1 MNTDQ
6 YDHSDNA
13 TIRVRRGC
21 PGRRLSCP
29 CCRVRPGCPTIGA
42 RSLLRHLAAL
52 SACGKAVDLKQA
64 TQITDVSSG
73 WFDAGIQDGKNKL
86 VPSITFKINKNPGT
100 DLSSLSLNV
109 VFRVA
114 GEQEHWDDVFVQSVS
129 TSAATRPRPITVR
142 SQCGYTGDPPQTR
155 ADMLKN
161 SQFRDMEAQIFA
173 KQSSS
178 QWVELHEVKIVR
190 QLLTQ

>member
-1 MNTDQ
+1 MRPL
-6 YDHSDNA
+6 A
-13 TIRVRRGC
+13 TLFVFG
-21 PGRRLSCP
+21 
-29 CCRVRPGCPTIGA
+29 
-42 RSLLRHLAAL
+42 LLASAVVS
-52 SACGKAVDLKQA
+52 SACGKPVDLKQA

-73 WFDAGIQDGKNKL
+73 WFDAGIVDGKNKL
-86 VPSITFKINKNPGT
+86 IPTITFRISKTSGV

-114 GEQEHWDDVFVQSVS
+114 GEQDHSDDVFVQRVDFSGD
-129 TSAATRPRPITVR
+129 TTANITVR
-142 SQCGYTGDPPQTR
+142 SQFGYTGDPPQSR

-178 QWVELHEVKIVR
+178 QWVDLHGVKIAR
-190 QLLTQ
+190 LLITQ

>member
-1 MNTDQ
+1 MRPL
-6 YDHSDNA
+6 A
-13 TIRVRRGC
+13 TLFVLGLLASA
-21 PGRRLSCP
+21 LS
-29 CCRVRPGCPTIGA
+29 A
-42 RSLLRHLAAL
+42 
-52 SACGKAVDLKQA
+52 SACGKPVDLKQA

-73 WFDAGIQDGKNKL
+73 WFDAGIVDGKNKL
-86 VPSITFKINKNPGT
+86 IPTITFRISKTSGV

-114 GEQEHWDDVFVQSVS
+114 GEQDHSDDVFVQRVDFSGD
-129 TSAATRPRPITVR
+129 TTAKITVR
-142 SQCGYTGDPPQTR
+142 SQFGYTGDPPQSR

-178 QWVELHEVKIVR
+178 QWVELHGVKIAR
-190 QLLTQ
+190 LLITQ

>member
-1 MNTDQ
+1 MRPL
-6 YDHSDNA
+6 A
-13 TIRVRRGC
+13 T
-21 PGRRLSCP
+21 LS
-29 CCRVRPGCPTIGA
+29 VLG
-42 RSLLRHLAAL
+42 LLASAL
-52 SACGKAVDLKQA
+52 SSADCAKPVDLKQS

-73 WFDAGIQDGKNKL
+73 WFDAGIVDGKNKL
-86 VPSITFKINKNPGT
+86 IPSITFRISKTSGV

-114 GEQEHWDDVFVQSVS
+114 GEQDHSDDVFVQRVDFSGD
-129 TSAATRPRPITVR
+129 ATANITVR
-142 SQCGYTGDPPQTR
+142 SQFGYTGDPPQSR

-178 QWVELHEVKIVR
+178 QWVELHGVKIAR

>member
-1 MNTDQ
+1 MRP
-6 YDHSDNA
+6 
-13 TIRVRRGC
+13 RVTLLVLG
-21 PGRRLSCP
+21 LLA
-29 CCRVRPGCPTIGA
+29 GA
-42 RSLLRHLAAL
+42 LAPV
-52 SACGKAVDLKQA
+52 ACGKAVDLKQA

-86 VPSITFKINKNPGT
+86 VPSITFRIGKNQGV

-109 VFRVA
+109 VFRVT
-114 GEQEHWDDVFVQSVS
+114 GEEDHWDDVFVQRVDFSGDS
-129 TSAATRPRPITVR
+129 TAPITVR
-142 SQCGYTGDPPQTR
+142 SQFGYTGDPPQTR

-161 SQFRDMEAQIFA
+161 GHFRDMEAQIFA

-178 QWVELHEVKIVR
+178 QWVELHGVKIVR

>member
-1 MNTDQ
+1 M
-6 YDHSDNA
+6 
-13 TIRVRRGC
+13 
-21 PGRRLSCP
+21 
-29 CCRVRPGCPTIGA
+29 RPRAVLFVLG
-42 RSLLRHLAAL
+42 LLAAAF
-52 SACGKAVDLKQA
+52 STAACGKGVDLKQT

-86 VPSITFKINKNPGT
+86 VPSVTFRIRKNAGT

-109 VFRVA
+109 VFRVI
-114 GEQEHWDDVFVQSVS
+114 GEQEHWDDVFVQRVDFSGD
-129 TSAATRPRPITVR
+129 ATAPIIVR
-142 SQCGYTGDPPQTR
+142 SQFGYTGDPPQTR

-178 QWVELHEVKIVR
+178 QWVELHGVKLVR